1 MSVDQSATDTSA
13 LPLAGFTLKLEYEV
27 CFSGSL
33 CFLSLRAHTS
43 HLSLAR
49 ARFLP
54 HACALSPKQVF
65 FL

>member
-33 CFLSLRAHTS
+33 CSS
-43 HLSLAR
+43 
-49 ARFLP
+49 
-54 HACALSPKQVF
+54 ACVRTRHI
-65 FL
+65 